1 MCVLFGRQEH
11 EISFFLLLD
20 ENSGY
25 FPRRSCFS
33 SCQLRKVNFIMFFHE
48 SAVCWMDC
56 MVACEVATE
65 LPRAMG
71 GRTCLGSEGH
81 APALS

>member
-1 MCVLFGRQEH
+1 
-11 EISFFLLLD
+11 
-20 ENSGY
+20 
-25 FPRRSCFS
+25 
-33 SCQLRKVNFIMFFHE
+33 MFFHE